1 MAGSKIWLVHK
12 DRYSASQTK
21 GQSGAVFSSVVADKI
36 WNKVLAFYDMRYQHT
51 SHDLPDVG
59 GRLMPIYHRRR
70 NTELGFQLCRIYF
83 TSSVGFQ
90 NGSVFEDADII
101 FEHVERL
108 HGAGEDIEG
117 LLLPVCHC
125 GCVAVTVCLC
135 CCDCDCV
142 SVCGCQSLWLCCC
155 DFVGVWLCC
164 CVAVLL

>member
-59 GRLMPIYHRRR
+59 GRLLPIYHQRR

-90 NGSVFEDADII
+90 SGSVFEDHDII
-101 FEHVERL
+101 FNHVERL

-117 LLLPVCHC
+117 LLLS
-125 GCVAVTVCLC
+125 CV
-135 CCDCDCV
+135 
-142 SVCGCQSLWLCCC
+142 SLWLCCC
-155 DFVGVWLCC
+155 DCMS
-164 CVAVLL
+164 VLL